1 MFPVQFTCSNANP
14 VKPARSKLFKVP
26 HTPLCPPCRREN
38 FSFTFA
44 INHGRQVVG
53 LLYSPILGRLFF
65 YSFVFFSTFLSYL
78 RFVLRR
84 QHFLNLPSS
93 LGVCASGCRYAC
105 VCACVCCEKRRKNI
119 NPNAKTNFADPPLG
133 KKSGEEGGAEETL
146 VASFLPLL
154 FLLMIYVW
162 HAIG

>member
-26 HTPLCPPCRREN
+26 HTLLCSFCRREN

-93 LGVCASGCRYAC
+93 LGVCASGCRCACVCLC

-133 KKSGEEGGAEETL
+133 KKSGEGGEKRKL
-146 VASFLPLL
+146 WLQVFCLCCFFL
-154 FLLMIYVW
+154 
-162 HAIG
+162 